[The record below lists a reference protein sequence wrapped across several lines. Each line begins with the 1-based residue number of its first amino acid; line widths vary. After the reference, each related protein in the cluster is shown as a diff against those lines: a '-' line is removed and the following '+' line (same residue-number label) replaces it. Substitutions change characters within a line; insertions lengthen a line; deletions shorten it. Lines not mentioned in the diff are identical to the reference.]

1 MSHIRDLLAR
11 SPGSRVLFS
20 VILGLVL
27 AWAMSEIAY
36 LRLKDTSDHEPQR
49 FELTIPPGTA
59 ARVAAGEAVP
69 SIPVGLVF
77 VVDDVLVV
85 QNEDITDHQLGP
97 VWVPPGATASLRLA
111 QANKFDYA
119 CTFQPTRYLGL
130 DVRPRVTMWT
140 RLQAVLMAGLPLGAL
155 MTLYGL
161 VLFPL
166 RSKRNFQPE

>member
-1 MSHIRDLLAR
+1 MSHFRDLLAR
-11 SPGSRVLFS
+11 SLGSRVLFS

-36 LRLKDTSDHEPQR
+36 LILKDTSDHEPQR
-49 FELTIPPGTA
+49 FELTISAGTA

-69 SIPVGLVF
+69 SIPSDLVF

-85 QNEDITDHQLGP
+85 KNEDTTSHQLGP
-97 VWVPPGATASLRLA
+97 VWVPPGATSSLMLD

-130 DVRPRVTMWT
+130 DVRPRVTLWT

-155 MTLYGL
+155 IALYGL

-166 RSKRNFQPE
+166 DRKATRH